1 MKNKALILLCAAL
14 LLSCLCGCASDV
26 NPTYEET
33 RDFDL
38 DTAAAMIDE
47 AEWLTTWLQTQDHI
61 SLDEADAL
69 IARLDGTLNGSDG
82 ENVVAAA
89 LADATDYLMWKNGTL
104 QTLPVGNTYISP
116 TVYYEGVSVVS
127 ATVESLSEFSEET
140 GNEVR
145 RSDVLH
151 IRKEYAG
158 DAAELRGWFLEYIFE
173 RYREDEPWRF
183 AGWNGTYNV
192 EVSLPLK
199 AAFYEAAYIVDAVGN
214 R

>member
-14 LLSCLCGCASDV
+14 LLSCLCGCASGA

-33 RDFDL
+33 HDFDL

-69 IARLDGTLNGSDG
+69 IARLNGTLNGNDG

-89 LADATDYLMWKNGTL
+89 LDDAMDYALWKNGAL
-104 QTLPVGNTYISP
+104 QTLPVGSTYISP
-116 TVYYEGVSVVS
+116 TVYYEGVSVTS
-127 ATVESLSEFSEET
+127 ATVESLSELSGEN
-140 GNEVR
+140 GSEVR
-145 RSDVLH
+145 RSDVLR

-158 DAAELRGWFLEYIFE
+158 DARELRGWSLEYIFE
-173 RYREDEPWRF
+173 RDREGTIPGALP
-183 AGWNGTYNV
+183 AGTAHITPRSV
-192 EVSLPLK
+192 
-199 AAFYEAAYIVDAVGN
+199 F